1 MFYRSYEF
9 LYGII
14 VVTAMTILYLAK
26 EPSLQAFNT
35 STENGILKGSRNAGA
50 TSSLVAGGKCLVPK
64 NGQEP
69 LKQQFNLSEGGKL
82 LSQERDSEGGVT
94 AKKPVVLSDS
104 EDGPSQAVAIN
115 GKGAKFTTT
124 QVSHK

>member
-1 MFYRSYEF
+1 MFYIGPTNFYM
-9 LYGII
+9 
-14 VVTAMTILYLAK
+14 VVIMTAMPILYLAK
-26 EPSLQAFNT
+26 EPSLQVFNT
-35 STENGILKGSRNAGA
+35 STENGIPKGSRNAGA
-50 TSSLVAGGKCLVPK
+50 TSSLVAGGKYLVPK

-94 AKKPVVLSDS
+94 AKKPVVLS

-115 GKGAKFTTT
+115 GKGANFTTS
-124 QVSHK
+124 QVSHE